1 MNRRDFLKY
10 LSISSLGTVSY
21 LSAGPFSPLLRSA
34 QAALPGKTLI
44 VVFQRGGCDGLNVC
58 VPYGDPDYASLRPTI
73 GIAPPDLAEPTSA
86 IDLDGFFGLHP
97 GLYSFKPLYDAGHL
111 AIFPATH
118 YPYASQSH
126 FDSQDFIEGAA
137 QTDAVNQ
144 TVIKSPD
151 GWLNRYM
158 QVNPQTVPLRA
169 INYDKNLTYSFRG
182 DITVSSIDRMTRFGL
197 QSVLD
202 AGEEQALID
211 RLTAVYGQDPDLSK
225 LNRLKTHSFGQKLL
239 EDLAEIKRLGIDI
252 ADYVPDA
259 GVIYPNDDYGWH
271 FKQIAQLIKH
281 PEVSLELATVNSWHG
296 WDTHQQQGGG
306 DSATSA
312 HYAKLSRFS
321 QSIAAFFQDL
331 GPQHQ
336 QDVVILTCTE
346 FGRTAKENESHG
358 TDHGK
363 ASTWFVLGGNVN
375 GGSVYGDWPY
385 LTNTDLD
392 SGRYLQYTVDYR
404 DIIADIMVGHFGLT
418 QTELQSI
425 VPGHTHTSQNLF
437 GV

>member
-34 QAALPGKTLI
+34 QAALPGKTLV

-58 VPYGDPDYASLRPTI
+58 VPYGDPDYAGLRPTI
-73 GIAPPDLAEPTSA
+73 KIAPPDLADPASA
-86 IDLDGFFGLHP
+86 IELDGFFGLHP
-97 GLYSFKPLYDAGHL
+97 GLHAFKPIYDSGNL
-111 AIFPATH
+111 AIFPTTH
-118 YPYASQSH
+118 YPYASRSH

-137 QTDAVNQ
+137 QTDDINQ
-144 TVIKSPD
+144 TVIKYPD

-158 QVNPQTVPLRA
+158 QVNPQNIPLRA
-169 INYDKNLTYSFRG
+169 INYDKNLAYSFRG
-182 DITVSSIDRMTRFGL
+182 DVTVSSIDRMSRFGM

-202 AGEEQALID
+202 ATEEQALID
-211 RLTAVYGQDPDLSK
+211 RLTVVYSQAPDISK
-225 LNRLKTHSFGQKLL
+225 PNRLKTHSFGQKLL

-252 ADYVPDA
+252 ADYVPA
-259 GVIYPNDDYGWH
+259 NGVTYPDDDYGWH

-281 PEVSLELATVNSWHG
+281 PGVSLELATVNSYHG
-296 WDTHQQQGGG
+296 WDTHFNQGGG
-306 DSATSA
+306 DPATSA
-312 HYAKLSRFS
+312 HYSRLEAFS
-321 QSIAAFFQDL
+321 QTIAAFFEDL
-331 GPQHQ
+331 GPAHQ

-346 FGRTAKENESHG
+346 FGRTAKENDSHG

-363 ASTWFVLGGNVN
+363 ASTWFVVGGNVN
-375 GGSVYGDWPY
+375 GGIYGDWPY
-385 LTNTDLD
+385 LSSTDLD

-404 DIIADIMVGHFGLT
+404 DIISDIMLGHFGLT
-418 QTELQSI
+418 QTELQPI
-425 VPGHTHTSQNLF
+425 VPGHTHTPLNLI